1 MELSQGQRRRDIVD
15 SLLHYQMLGTNYRMR
30 RQTGRTIIMKNLNKL
45 KRGGGG
51 VGVNIGE
58 HKSTHPCLF
67 FRQVRR
73 SAKICVKIPNLNH
86 I

>member
-30 RQTGRTIIMKNLNKL
+30 RQMGRTIIMKNLNKL

-51 VGVNIGE
+51 
-58 HKSTHPCLF
+58 
-67 FRQVRR
+67 
-73 SAKICVKIPNLNH
+73 
-86 I
+86 

>member
-51 VGVNIGE
+51 GI
-58 HKSTHPCLF
+58 
-67 FRQVRR
+67 
-73 SAKICVKIPNLNH
+73 
-86 I
+86 